1 MIQFAETEIT
11 FTPDFEWRL
20 LQEARARMPGAA
32 LAAAHHLRTKVIE
45 RLSGQRSGREYFVPG
60 ARSATYRASQPD
72 EAPAS
77 ATGKLR
83 QNVNVE
89 GPVVSAD
96 EVGAAVGVDGARVP
110 YARRLEL
117 GGVHVQA
124 ETQPVRT
131 PNGWI
136 TVKAGTV
143 IRIAPRPYLRPT
155 FMQERETVL
164 AIMQAAV
171 NRLERFER

>member
-1 MIQFAETEIT
+1 MIQFADSEIV
-11 FTPDFEWRL
+11 FTPDFERHL
-20 LQEARARMPGAA
+20 LESTRARMPGAA
-32 LAAAHHLRTKVIE
+32 LAAAHHLRNKVVE

-83 QNVNVE
+83 QNVNVDGPIVE
-89 GPVVSAD
+89 GD
-96 EVGAAVGVDGARVP
+96 EAGARVGVDGDRVP
-110 YARRLEL
+110 YARRLEF
-117 GGVHVQA
+117 GGVHVQ
-124 ETQPVRT
+124 EQTQAVRT
-131 PNGWI
+131 PTGWI

-155 FMQERETVL
+155 FMQERAAALE
-164 AIMQAAV
+164 IMQEAL
-171 NRLERFER
+171 NR